1 MTHATGE
8 EVRKV
13 RQQLGEDQTAFGAR
27 FKKTRRTVIR
37 WEKSGTSFTETQRA
51 FYAGAAAMLGLF
63 SSVDDSVD
71 VDAGVEYLNQ
81 LTAEVRDFAAR
92 LDRGRP
98 CV

>member
-1 MTHATGE
+1 MMTVADQW
-8 EVRKV
+8 KV
-13 RQQLGEDQTAFGAR
+13 YEALVLDPIKAGPVQR
-27 FKKTRRTVIR
+27 
-37 WEKSGTSFTETQRA
+37 TETQRA

-92 LDRGRP
+92 LGRGQP
-98 CV
+98 CM